1 MFHWMFRLNK
11 KSVASS
17 IFVFPQCWDYRRMP
31 PYLASYICCCYLG
44 VVHKLLGIL
53 YSYLLTTKDC
63 LGSPQLFTL
72 KMPYGVLE
80 KWLRDE
86 ERMFFFAENPA
97 LVPWFPVSMLGH
109 SQQPVTP
116 YLVVFCFS

>member
-1 MFHWMFRLNK
+1 MFPLMFRLKK

-17 IFVFPQCWDYRRMP
+17 IFVFPQCWDYRSMP

-72 KMPYGVLE
+72 KVPYGVLE

-86 ERMFFFAENPA
+86 EHMFFTENPA
-97 LVPWFPVSMLGH
+97 LVPWFPMSMLGH
-109 SQQPVTP
+109 SQ
-116 YLVVFCFS
+116 